1 MAARLIARS
10 SIAISS
16 PLLLTPLVLPFQYHI
31 IALCRPQRHRNTQVW
46 MVAHLASPFSIYLLA
61 FRLLDRRVSAVSSL
75 SLMLYFH
82 LLGLST
88 MRGNNREIDVYVDTP
103 RRPPTRSHDKA
114 SSRHFYA
121 RVTLLYRCVPLRFD
135 TLRYFAAT
143 SIYPH

>member
-10 SIAISS
+10 SIVTLSS
-16 PLLLTPLVLPFQYHI
+16 TPFAFINCWSCPSNITLLHSAARSVIVTLECGRLLIWPLLFRFTSSLS
-31 IALCRPQRHRNTQVW
+31 
-46 MVAHLASPFSIYLLA
+46 ASSTV
-61 FRLLDRRVSAVSSL
+61 VSPL

-88 MRGNNREIDVYVDTP
+88 MRGNNREIDVYVDIP
-103 RRPPTRSHDKA
+103 CRPPTRSHGKA

-121 RVTLLYRCVPLRFD
+121 RVTLSSRCVPLRFD

-143 SIYPH
+143 SIYPD